1 MKRFLSITTVIFL
14 LISLTACG
22 KSDPE
27 KGKRMA
33 EIEENIA
40 QKEAELEAIRNGSQK
55 ANEPYHKEATIQ
67 LDEIDIDSIDFL
79 QVDLGE
85 MISTLKKNPLKAQ
98 SLYNDKYVVIKGY
111 FQYSLGDYA
120 FSLAPSVD
128 INYTGYVMCEL
139 LSEEQASI
147 ISSAKENEDLTVYGK
162 VVAAKADDSGQDR
175 SYYKMDVIKL
185 DTEPDKNFDEIEF
198 KELAFNDLLTNCKA
212 NEDTAEQQYMNSYI
226 ALTGTIGKIELDYFN
241 ICPTTKSGDII
252 YSAGDFAECEFT
264 ADEQKTAIA
273 EMDIG
278 DTVTVY
284 GKITDIQPYYGRYT
298 FHIDVMKIG

>member
-22 KSDPE
+22 KSDTEEELGNSSKTTSE
-27 KGKRMA
+27 K
-33 EIEENIA
+33 
-40 QKEAELEAIRNGSQK
+40 
-55 ANEPYHKEATIQ
+55 PYNKEATIQ

-111 FQYSLGDYA
+111 FQYNLGGYA
-120 FSLAPSVD
+120 FSLVPSVD

-162 VVAAKADDSGQDR
+162 IVAARADDSGQDR
-175 SYYKMDVIKL
+175 LYYKMDVIKL

-198 KELAFNDLLTNCKA
+198 KELAFNDLLANCKA

-241 ICPTTKSGDII
+241 ICPTTESGDII
-252 YSAGDFAECEFT
+252 YSTGDFAKCEFT
-264 ADEQKTAIA
+264 ADEQKTVIA